1 VGSFSERDHK
11 PLEVM
16 NLKIAETNL
25 VVTDLVSFQASVRDR
40 RAWKAW
46 SGPVLLFLGILLSG
60 TASLFGIWSTA

>member
-1 VGSFSERDHK
+1 
-11 PLEVM
+11 M

-25 VVTDLVSFQASVRDR
+25 VVTDLVRFQASVRDR

-60 TASLFGIWSTA
+60 TACSAFGRPRDVER

>member
-1 VGSFSERDHK
+1 LLIALNK

-25 VVTDLVSFQASVRDR
+25 VVTDLVRFQASVRDR

-46 SGPVLLFLGILLSG
+46 SGPVAAVPAHPAVWHGQRS
-60 TASLFGIWSTA
+60 AFGSTA